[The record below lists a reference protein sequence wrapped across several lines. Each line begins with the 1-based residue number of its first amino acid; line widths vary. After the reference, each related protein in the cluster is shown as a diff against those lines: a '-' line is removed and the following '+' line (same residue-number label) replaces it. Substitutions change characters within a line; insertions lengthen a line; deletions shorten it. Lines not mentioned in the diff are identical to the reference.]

1 MEQTPIT
8 HIPAGEGT
16 TLLVI
21 TDLVTFKLRNVDT
34 RGAFF
39 LAEVLVQPR
48 GGVPLHRHPAQETFY
63 IIEGEFDFSTMLGDQ
78 TSTTHATSGAV
89 LNVPS
94 GIAHG
99 YVNVGTVPGRML
111 FFLSPAGK
119 SEQFFEEVGTL
130 VQDPSSPP
138 SLPGLPPRERLAA
151 AMRKYQVEMVLP
163 AQRQEE

>member
-1 MEQTPIT
+1 MEHTPIT

-63 IIEGEFDFSTMLGDQ
+63 IIEGEFDFSTMQDGQ
-78 TSTTHATSGAV
+78 TSTIHATTGAV
-89 LNVPS
+89 LTVPS
-94 GIAHG
+94 GIGHG
-99 YVNVGTVPGRML
+99 YVNVGAAPGRML
-111 FFLSPAGK
+111 FLLSPAGK
-119 SEQFFEEVGTL
+119 SEQFFEEIGTP

-138 SLPGLPPRERLAA
+138 SSPAFPDRERLVA
-151 AMRKYQVEMVLP
+151 AMRRFQVEMIRP
-163 AQRQEE
+163 TQRQEE